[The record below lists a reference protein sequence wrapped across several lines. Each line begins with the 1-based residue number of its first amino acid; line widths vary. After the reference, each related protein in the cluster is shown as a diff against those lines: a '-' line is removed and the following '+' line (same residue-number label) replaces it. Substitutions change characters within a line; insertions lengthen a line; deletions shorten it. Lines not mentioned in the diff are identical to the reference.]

1 MQRLQ
6 VHVLGNSKIAGSLAV
21 RGSDMTK
28 LKLMFC
34 DICVNSQIVNSFTTG
49 CDIMK
54 KECVTKHEY
63 RKGKLLQSLVYVYP
77 LLRRSTIIVL
87 DKNDKFLL
95 LGYIYIGN
103 SRYFQKYQLSFDNI

>member
-21 RGSDMTK
+21 RGSDMTLK

-63 RKGKLLQSLVYVYP
+63 RKCKLLH
-77 LLRRSTIIVL
+77 IIYNVVSIPG
-87 DKNDKFLL
+87 FH
-95 LGYIYIGN
+95 
-103 SRYFQKYQLSFDNI
+103 SPFQNYNLAQHSC

>member
-54 KECVTKHEY
+54 KECVTKHES
-63 RKGKLLQSLVYVYP
+63 RKGKLLD
-77 LLRRSTIIVL
+77 IIYNVVSIPG
-87 DKNDKFLL
+87 FH
-95 LGYIYIGN
+95 
-103 SRYFQKYQLSFDNI
+103 SPFQNNNLAQHSH

>member
-21 RGSDMTK
+21 RGLDMTLK

-34 DICVNSQIVNSFTTG
+34 DICVNSFTTG

-54 KECVTKHEY
+54 KECVTKHEF
-63 RKGKLLQSLVYVYP
+63 RKGKLLH
-77 LLRRSTIIVL
+77 IIHNVVSIPGFHSQFQNYNL
-87 DKNDKFLL
+87 AQH
-95 LGYIYIGN
+95 
-103 SRYFQKYQLSFDNI
+103 SR

>member
-21 RGSDMTK
+21 RGSDMILK

-54 KECVTKHEY
+54 KECVTKHES
-63 RKGKLLQSLVYVYP
+63 RKSKLLH
-77 LLRRSTIIVL
+77 IIYNVSIPCFHSPFQNYNL
-87 DKNDKFLL
+87 AQH
-95 LGYIYIGN
+95 
-103 SRYFQKYQLSFDNI
+103 SR

>member
-21 RGSDMTK
+21 RGSDMTLK

-63 RKGKLLQSLVYVYP
+63 RKGKLLH
-77 LLRRSTIIVL
+77 IIYNVVSISGFHSPFQNYNL
-87 DKNDKFLL
+87 AQH
-95 LGYIYIGN
+95 
-103 SRYFQKYQLSFDNI
+103 SR

>member
-1 MQRLQ
+1 MKRLQ

-21 RGSDMTK
+21 RGSDMTLK

-54 KECVTKHEY
+54 KECVTKHES
-63 RKGKLLQSLVYVYP
+63 RKGKLLH
-77 LLRRSTIIVL
+77 IIYKVVSIPC
-87 DKNDKFLL
+87 FH
-95 LGYIYIGN
+95 
-103 SRYFQKYQLSFDNI
+103 SPFQNYNLA